1 MEALHINLN
10 RFEELLENNIITF
23 QYKKKDGSIREA
35 KGTKNSKYIVSLC
48 PFDLERDSIK
58 FEKEPID
65 KLVELRYEDVN
76 DYAMSNGLSLLLVPT
91 DDKHYYFVP
100 LKREKKYSPD
110 VINYFDIDKKD
121 YRSFRIDNYIG
132 VIDMTV
138 IKNDEEDVI
147 DIENIDIED
156 VK

>member
-1 MEALHINLN
+1 MEPIKINVTDFKNYLDSH
-10 RFEELLENNIITF
+10 IITF
-23 QYKKKDGSIREA
+23 QYTKKDGTIREA
-35 KGTKNSKYIVSLC
+35 KGTRNSKYISDMC

-76 DYAMSNGLSLLLVPT
+76 DYAMSNGLSLLIVPK
-91 DDKHYYFVP
+91 DDKHYYFIP
-100 LKREKKYSPD
+100 LKREKKYSSD

-132 VIDMTV
+132 VIDMTI
-138 IKNDEEDVI
+138 IKDEEEDI
-147 DIENIDIED
+147 FDIENIDIED

>member
-1 MEALHINLN
+1 MEALYINLN

-35 KGTKNSKYIVSLC
+35 KGTKNSNYIASLC
-48 PFDLERDSIK
+48 PFDLERDSIR

-76 DYAMSNGLSLLLVPT
+76 DYATSNGLSLIYP
-91 DDKHYYFVP
+91 DDKYYYFIP
-100 LKREKKYSPD
+100 QKREKKYSPD

-132 VIDMTV
+132 VIDMTI
-138 IKNDEEDVI
+138 IKDTEDVI

>member
-1 MEALHINLN
+1 MESLNINLN

-35 KGTKNSKYIVSLC
+35 RGTKNSKYISDTC
-48 PFDLERDSIK
+48 PFDLERDSIR

-65 KLVELRYEDVN
+65 KLVDLRYEDVN

-110 VINYFDIDKKD
+110 VINYFDIDKKE

-132 VIDMTV
+132 VIDMTI
-138 IKNDEEDVI
+138 IKDDEEDVI